1 MVSMTELIEQTK
13 WSQKKSG
20 TPIVLILL
28 IVSKNFSVFAA
39 LLDFR
44 RIVPPPSVF
53 DLFQPLNLA
62 SPSIDPVTVDCR
74 AGFGIA
80 TAFGVVIFA
89 ENELKVRAGR
99 LFGDVRNTIP

>member
-1 MVSMTELIEQTK
+1 MHGL
-13 WSQKKSG
+13 
-20 TPIVLILL
+20 
-28 IVSKNFSVFAA
+28 AA
-39 LLDFR
+39 LLNFR
-44 RIVPPPSVF
+44 RIVPPPFVF

-89 ENELKVRAGR
+89 ENELKVRARR
-99 LFGDVRNTIP
+99 LFGDVRNAIQ